1 MNLFTGLPRRVPSAA
16 MDGLLTA
23 IKTVKQASGHSL
35 TAVESNGPRHALT
48 APTLELNQDLTAN
61 QIIDVLK
68 SQPSREEVS
77 TVLTILDPYSK
88 SRTLDLDIRLPGPV
102 SAQILQ
108 LLVSSV
114 IPSHWAS
121 LVGDGKTTSNTKTR
135 AALLRCLSSVA
146 GIGSLVAR
154 LRSLIASVQAS
165 SQQTQG
171 SNNQSAI
178 SDILSV
184 FATLLEPTDFLYRTY
199 DDILALND
207 KIAKQR
213 VAWNEVVSLIASG
226 KVVSTAAEALAVASD
241 VPSSPTHWLADGRQY
256 AKWLGTNISHMISK
270 LDVNGESGWL
280 HVASLTERAL
290 SLGYSSSILPEI
302 YVKIFHDQTFHQR
315 LALLLDNLRLSA
327 QVNILQLIIL
337 DLPVRYPSIR
347 QCDFLSDPET
357 HPEIVSA
364 TAAVLSII
372 IGDRSHFK
380 DEITNWLTKGRFA
393 TTFPTTI
400 DRALIATYNNKD
412 DALKSLLIRSLEN
425 FADKFAINHNSD
437 REHDANAQVILLVAA
452 RLHRLDPSQ
461 IKEVGHSGAFLSSIS
476 NRLASSSNRARIMG
490 MIVGTGISELME
502 EPGNSLKFDLEEM
515 KSAEAQWYL
524 SLVRAK
530 DEVGSFET
538 LKHLLNPA
546 DLNSAQARETQKP
559 KSKSRPQKIV
569 EVVSDDEEDE
579 SEDEDLIP
587 YEKPDEDVDDD
598 DEDPTLVQRNKP
610 TAPVYVRDLIT
621 YLRDNENVER
631 YHLAITTAP
640 SLIRRKIGFG
650 TELAEQIEEL
660 ALTIVGLQNDNNH
673 PQFHECRLQS
683 MITLIVSQP
692 LKMGRWF
699 TAIFFDGDLSQVQR
713 SAVLTAL
720 GLGAREVAGNGEED
734 AKSLNLPTLQ
744 DTSFPSKR
752 LSPAL
757 DAMFQQDSKENR
769 NSPIATLT
777 NEMSKTSLQPLA
789 ANAADTITGP
799 NALKVRTFSSRMEVE
814 KKRQQ
819 RDAQRRKNVTK
830 DLYKV
835 LAEEFF
841 FPLISRFTVVMLQYS
856 SSSIS
861 SYNPFTV
868 PHLLTLFLQ
877 TLSLIL
883 STSGPHSPFLPGLTH
898 ETLSLLLSL
907 HTSPISTDPTVTAAL
922 LTLLLAAIDLNI
934 ASGSNGE
941 ERLVTEYASKVIELR
956 EWASQVFDNTPAGS
970 GIASSTAPV
979 DTQDQVRTL
988 AAGIMVRVGEITER
1002 YQGRLMGINSG
1013 FQY

>member
-1 MNLFTGLPRRVPSAA
+1 

-23 IKTVKQASGHSL
+23 IKTVKQDSGHSL
-35 TAVESNGPRHALT
+35 TAVESNGPRHT
-48 APTLELNQDLTAN
+48 FTPPTLELDQDLTAD
-61 QIIDVLK
+61 QVIDVLK
-68 SQPSREEVS
+68 SQPSREEIY
-77 TVLTILDPYSK
+77 TVLALLDPYNK
-88 SRTLDLDIRLPGPV
+88 SRTLSLDIRLPGPV

-114 IPSHWAS
+114 IPNHWAS
-121 LVGDGKTTSNTKTR
+121 LVGDGKTTSSAKAR

-178 SDILSV
+178 SDLLSV
-184 FATLLEPTDFLYRTY
+184 FANLLEPTDFLYRTY
-199 DDILALND
+199 GDILALND
-207 KIAKQR
+207 KSARQR

-226 KVVSTAAEALAVASD
+226 KIVSTAAEALAVASD
-241 VPSSPTHWLADGRQY
+241 IPSSPTYWLADGRQY

-270 LDVNGESGWL
+270 LDVNEQSGWP
-280 HVASLTERAL
+280 HIASLTERAL
-290 SLGYSSSILPEI
+290 SLGYSSSIIPEI
-302 YVKIFHDQTFHQR
+302 YANIFHDQTFRQR

-337 DLPVRYPSIR
+337 DLPVRYSSIR
-347 QCDFLSDPET
+347 KCDFPSDPQT
-357 HPEIVSA
+357 HSEIVSG
-364 TAAVLSII
+364 TAAVLCSI

-393 TTFPTTI
+393 TTFPVGI
-400 DRALIATYNNKD
+400 DRALIATYNNED

-437 REHDANAQVILLVAA
+437 REHDANAQVILVVAA

-461 IKEVGHSGAFLSSIS
+461 IKEVGHSGAFLTAIS
-476 NRLASSSNRARIMG
+476 NRLASSSDRARIMG

-502 EPGNSLKFDLEEM
+502 EPGKSLKFDLEAM
-515 KSAEAQWYL
+515 NSAETQWYL
-524 SLVRAK
+524 SLVRVQ
-530 DEVGSFET
+530 DDVGSFET
-538 LKHLLNPA
+538 MKCLLNPV
-546 DLNSAQARETQKP
+546 DLNSAQVRETQKP
-559 KSKSRPQKIV
+559 KSSSRPQRIV
-569 EVVSDDEEDE
+569 EVVSEDEEDEEDE

-610 TAPVYVRDLIT
+610 TAPVYVRDLIA

-683 MITLIVSQP
+683 MIALIVSQP

-720 GLGAREVAGNGEED
+720 GLSAREVAGNGEED
-734 AKSLNLPTLQ
+734 SKALNLPTLQ

-835 LAEEFF
+835 LAEGFF
-841 FPLISRFTVVMLQYS
+841 FPLTSRFTIVMLQYS

-861 SYNPFTV
+861 SYNPFTI
-868 PHLLTLFLQ
+868 PHILTLFLQ

-883 STSGPHSPFLPGLTH
+883 STSGPHSTFLPGLTH

-970 GIASSTAPV
+970 NIASPTAPV
-979 DTQDQVRTL
+979 DTQEQVRTL
-988 AAGIMVRVGEITER
+988 AAGIVVRVGEITER